1 MGNRNRAE
9 ADTDTCLSEALLFA
23 TICII
28 GMPVDVHVR
37 DGSVYSGTFH
47 TASVDKDYGIVLK
60 EAKLTK
66 KGKCDANVANW
77 NVIET
82 LVILSGDL
90 VQVIAKGVLFPA
102 DGFMG
107 NVASDDVEVA
117 VVSVPSSEI
126 IVSESEESNK
136 SAIDKRKINE
146 NRNNCANDF
155 VPTKTG
161 KEHEGK
167 KILPNHAATATEV
180 EPGKRERINISINI
194 SKSEEAFDSAVI
206 GRQIGD
212 NWSQGEQDHHKHKYE
227 LQMEKSDDEV
237 QSSSSISN
245 LCLSETKADGEGQ
258 KMTKLLPNGVSCDPT
273 LHLLNQTI
281 NALKGP
287 LLQEALLQVPFV
299 QVFQLLPMHRLM
311 WPQNHVLVC

>member
-1 MGNRNRAE
+1 
-9 ADTDTCLSEALLFA
+9 
-23 TICII
+23 
-28 GMPVDVHVR
+28 MPILC
-37 DGSVYSGTFH
+37 
-47 TASVDKDYGIVLK
+47 IVLK

-107 NVASDDVEVA
+107 NVASDDVEAA

-146 NRNNCANDF
+146 NR
-155 VPTKTG
+155 V
-161 KEHEGK
+161 K
-167 KILPNHAATATEV
+167 KLLILQLL
-180 EPGKRERINISINI
+180 
-194 SKSEEAFDSAVI
+194 EA
-206 GRQIGD
+206 
-212 NWSQGEQDHHKHKYE
+212 
-227 LQMEKSDDEV
+227 
-237 QSSSSISN
+237 N

-273 LHLLNQTI
+273 FALVNQTI